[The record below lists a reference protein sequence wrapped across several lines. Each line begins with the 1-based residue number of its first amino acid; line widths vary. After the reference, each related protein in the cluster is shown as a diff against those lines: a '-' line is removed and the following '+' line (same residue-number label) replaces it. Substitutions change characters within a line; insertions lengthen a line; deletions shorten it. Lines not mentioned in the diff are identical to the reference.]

1 MTANVTSRM
10 KSEEIYERLCE
21 VIPSGVNSPVRAFS
35 GIDLTPLVVE
45 EGYGDKIKDADG
57 NEYIDYCCS
66 WGALIHGHAKREVL
80 QAVRARMEK
89 GTSFGITSAV
99 EEQLARKVVGHVAT
113 VEKIRFVSS
122 GTEATMS
129 AIRLARGFTD
139 RDVIVKFVG
148 NYHGHADHLLVQA
161 GSGVVGITPTSSSKG
176 VPDDFVKY
184 TISLPYN
191 DAESCRQLFASPE
204 YHEKIAAVIVEPV
217 AGNMGVVAATREFLE
232 TLRTECSASGAL
244 LIFDEVI
251 NGFRLSLTGAQG
263 LYGIEPDLTCFG
275 KIVGGGFPAA
285 AFGGRRD
292 IMDYLAPEGPVYQAG
307 TLSGNPVAMEAGL
320 KTLEL
325 AEKEGFYEELEE
337 KAEVI
342 TKPVREALLK
352 AGFPACVQ
360 RVGSMFTIFWGT
372 NKVSNMDDCS
382 AFDKIRFTKFFRFL
396 FERGVYIPPSQ
407 YEACFVS
414 SAHSIENLE
423 KTRDLILE
431 FISTCKGERDDNH

>member
-1 MTANVTSRM
+1 MSVTVEARE
-10 KSEEIYERLCE
+10 KSEETYEKLCE

-35 GIDLTPLVVE
+35 GIGLSPLVVE
-45 EGYGDKIKDADG
+45 QGFEDRIKDVDG
-57 NEYIDYCCS
+57 KEYIDYCCS
-66 WGALIHGHAKREVL
+66 WGALIHGHANKEVL
-80 QAVRARMEK
+80 QAVKTRMEK
-89 GTSFGITSAV
+89 GTSFGITSDV
-99 EEQLARKVVGHVAT
+99 EEKLARKVVGHVAS
-113 VEKIRFVSS
+113 VEKVRFVSS

-129 AIRLARGFTD
+129 AIRLARGFTG
-139 RDVIVKFVG
+139 RDVIVKFAG

-184 TISLPYN
+184 TVSLPYN
-191 DAESCRQLFASPE
+191 DVEACRKLFSKPE
-204 YHEKIAAVIVEPV
+204 YHKKIAAVIVEPV
-217 AGNMGVVAATREFLE
+217 AGNMGVVPATREFLQA
-232 TLRTECSASGAL
+232 LRKECSESGAL

-251 NGFRLSLTGAQG
+251 NGFRLSLEGAQG
-263 LYGIEPDLTCFG
+263 AYNIKPDLSCFG
-275 KIVGGGFPAA
+275 KVVGGGFPAA
-285 AFGGRRD
+285 AFGGKSE
-292 IMDYLAPEGPVYQAG
+292 IMDFLAPQGPVYQAG

-325 AEKEGFYEELEE
+325 AEKEGFYQELES

-342 TKPVREALLK
+342 TKPVREAFSK

-360 RVGSMFTIFWGT
+360 QVGSMFTIFWGT
-372 NKVSNMDDCS
+372 NKVSNMDDTQS
-382 AFDKIRFTKFFRFL
+382 FDKERFTRFFRFL

-414 SAHSIENLE
+414 SAHSVESLE

-431 FISTCKGERDDNH
+431 FISTCEGERDDNH